1 MGLLTAKEVFEFAIK
16 IEENGEYFYRKVS
29 EKFDDTNIKSLFVDL
44 ANQELEHKKVFE
56 NMEARLGNIKISE
69 SYPGEFFNY
78 IDEYLKEVIFPES
91 VESEIEKVDTLDRA
105 LNYAIE
111 VELKSILYYKEI
123 IELISEVDKKL
134 INDIINEERKHFIRL
149 SEAKASRK

>member
-78 IDEYLKEVIFPES
+78 MDEYLKEVIFPES
-91 VESEIEKVDTLDRA
+91 VKSEIEKVDTLDRA

-134 INDIINEERKHFIRL
+134 IKDIINEERKHFIRL
-149 SEAKASRK
+149 SEAKASQK